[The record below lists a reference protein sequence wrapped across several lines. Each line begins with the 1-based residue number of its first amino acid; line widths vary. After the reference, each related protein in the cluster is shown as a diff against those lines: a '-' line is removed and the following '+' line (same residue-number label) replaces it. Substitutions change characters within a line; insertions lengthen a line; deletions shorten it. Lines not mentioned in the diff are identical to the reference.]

1 VVKELT
7 AARIRQKIDTARYLL
22 VPLFIRELVVGGWVG
37 VLLIGPLLTGPWL
50 IRLPGFVPLSW
61 VRLPKVSLVFETPY
75 CPSADVPQAS
85 IQKIANVNLMS
96 LACIRTITVDQDAQK

>member
-1 VVKELT
+1 M
-7 AARIRQKIDTARYLL
+7 
-22 VPLFIRELVVGGWVG
+22 PLFIRELVVGGWVG
-37 VLLIGPLLTGPWL
+37 VLLIGHLLTGPWL

-85 IQKIANVNLMS
+85 IQKIDAGLADGSHYGAARES
-96 LACIRTITVDQDAQK
+96 LEGYAAPRISR